1 MDQLLESF
9 SMERVQSSNAVYDFK
24 RALWFNGE
32 WIKNLS
38 DEDFVEK
45 LKGYL
50 YLYGNEE
57 WKEIIES
64 TEHDYRVSFAPYIKV
79 RLQTFGQFRDHAQYF
94 FTRPTV
100 DPVLVNR
107 EKMKVTDEIVRG
119 YLPKLI
125 HLLEH
130 IDESQWTEE
139 TIKEELIAF
148 TK

>member
-1 MDQLLESF
+1 
-9 SMERVQSSNAVYDFK
+9 MERVQSSNAVYDFK
-24 RALWFNGE
+24 RALWFNAE

-38 DEDFVEK
+38 DEEFVEK

-57 WKEIIES
+57 RKEIIES
-64 TEHDYRVSFAPYIKV
+64 TEDDYRLVFAPYIKV
-79 RLQTFGQFRDHAQYF
+79 RLQTFGQFRDFAQYF
-94 FTRPTV
+94 FLRPIV
-100 DPVLVNR
+100 DPVLVNH

-119 YLPKLI
+119 YLPSLI

-130 IDESQWTEE
+130 LDESQWTEE
-139 TIKEELIAF
+139 TIKDELLAF